1 MRAKGYLEL
10 QRFLENHTRD
20 ILDESDDVL
29 RPKFQLIYA
38 IGRQHPFEGSPG
50 RWLIVQH
57 VLDLVKQHAYLLSTI
72 DSDTVRC
79 DSSSPGSFPHIHI
92 LHTKGGEQLKSLIAQ
107 DVLDGRLPP
116 LHFPSG
122 LGFHGVIRE
131 FMLCRDI
138 HPDTAKIVE
147 QYACQSTSWDSLLL
161 LRGLLAHDILLF
173 ALTQRR
179 WRVDYGL
186 DPASW
191 PRRTMLSIPY
201 RAKDVPSELA
211 EFGHPDIAILLT
223 CLSYYY
229 GGLSEGQ
236 LRSSF
241 ELLLQQEDPSSE
253 YVFWLEDNNDS
264 TSLPDE
270 LHKLSGVNIRSL
282 EQWERHL
289 VPLFSR
295 NKRAIDLFLSKVVFP
310 NHAKEFPRRISGTYW
325 DIAEQKKRLVTGEYL
340 FSPVR
345 FAC

>member
-1 MRAKGYLEL
+1 MRAKELLEL
-10 QRFLENHTRD
+10 QRFLANHTRD

-29 RPKFQLIYA
+29 CPKFQLVHT
-38 IGRQHPFEGSPG
+38 IGRQHPFEGSPS
-50 RWLIVQH
+50 RWLIVQRA
-57 VLDLVKQHAYLLSTI
+57 LGLVKQHASLLSTV

-92 LHTKGGEQLKSLIAQ
+92 LHTKGEEQLKSLIAQ
-107 DVLDGRLPP
+107 DILDGRLPP

-131 FMLCRDI
+131 FMLHRDI
-138 HPDTAKIVE
+138 HPDTVKIVE
-147 QYACQSTSWDSLLL
+147 QYARQSTSWDSLLL
-161 LRGLLAHDILLF
+161 LRGLLAHNILLF

-186 DPASW
+186 PLAW
-191 PRRTMLSIPY
+191 RRRTMLSIPY
-201 RAKDVPSELA
+201 RAKDVPSETA
-211 EFGHPDIAILLT
+211 EFGHPDTTILLT

-229 GGLSEGQ
+229 GGLSEEQ

-253 YVFWLEDNNDS
+253 YAFWLEDYHDS

-270 LHKLSGVNIRSL
+270 LQKLSGINIRSL
-282 EQWERHL
+282 EQWKRHL

-310 NHAKEFPRRISGTYW
+310 NHAKESPQRISGTYW
-325 DIAEQKKRLVTGEYL
+325 DIAEQKKYLVTGEYI

-345 FAC
+345 FVC